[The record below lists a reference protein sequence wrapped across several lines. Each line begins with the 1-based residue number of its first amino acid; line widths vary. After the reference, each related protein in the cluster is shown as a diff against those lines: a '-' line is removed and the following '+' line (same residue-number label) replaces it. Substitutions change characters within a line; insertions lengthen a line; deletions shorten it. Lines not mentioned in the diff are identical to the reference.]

1 MSEPHEDAPPRWKLH
16 APSYLC
22 RTDRTLS
29 GLRLFW
35 SRNDRYF
42 KKEKIETD
50 VDKIDM
56 IGQLLLDPELK
67 VWYSSDAAS
76 HVNKKYGVFQRDLT
90 LRALPSDY
98 MWQHY
103 RRLDNLRQT
112 GDYREFSTAARDLQL
127 ELGVSLVSDTQLV
140 RMLLLHMDEELSQR
154 LRLSEVIKGT
164 GLSPDKLD
172 ASIVKADST
181 TSSAVFDY
189 QTFDAEARRLWQ
201 VISATRAS
209 VKATAQASAK
219 TVRST
224 PTLRTT
230 ASPSTLPPLSSKTR
244 APPMTDRERAFLRSN
259 QGCFKCRKINA
270 GHFKDTC
277 TTWATSACKVPAGWR
292 QDKIDDKGEE
302 LHCLCD
308 DEYDNGTDDERCE
321 PISLSVKLTT
331 EDGPALRALVDTGAS
346 ASFIADREV
355 EKLRLTRRKLQV
367 PTSVSVAIQSHRV
380 SHPVTEFVCVPLRT
394 LNGRWSTQHVVLK
407 IAPLTSLKVVLGRP
421 FLKRH
426 DILVDWK
433 RRRVLAPDPTLP
445 GKRIDLMHRGEK
457 GEWSESAVQASIR
470 ACLAHLEEQQAEES
484 QLRALEVA
492 FRKEFSDRF
501 PADIPPVSQYE
512 SKVRHR
518 IALKPGMKTPR
529 QPTYGTPM
537 RWRAAWRRLLD
548 EHLAAGRLRPSSSEY
563 SSSAFI
569 IPKKGMDTDPSIMPR
584 WVNDYRILNAATV
597 PDRTPLPLPD
607 EILAVAARARFW
619 SKIDMTN
626 SFFQTKMAEEDIPK
640 TAVATPWGL
649 FEWVVMPMGL
659 SNAPATHQRRVNEAL
674 SSLIGK
680 SCFAYLDDITIFSD
694 TMEDHQIHVKEVLE
708 ALRRADLYC
717 SPKKTELFR
726 TSCDFLGHVISR
738 NGIAADQSKVERI
751 VGWPRPRT
759 VTELRGFLGLVQYLR
774 KFINGLAQ
782 HTKPLADLTSKN
794 ANVRLMWG
802 AEQERHFNAIKAIV
816 TSLPCL
822 KPIDHTDSADPL
834 WVMTDASNVGIG
846 AVLLQGQDW
855 RKAHPVAYWSR
866 QYISAEVNYPTHE
879 QEFLAVVD
887 ALRQWRVN
895 LMGVHFHVLSDHES
909 LKYLKTQ
916 ENLSKRQARWVERLA
931 DYDFDI
937 TYIPGGENTV
947 ADTMSRYSFP
957 QGEPDSVQA
966 VSEMDIDT
974 QLRGRLVEG
983 YDSDPFCQQVKRNL
997 DSSPGFSCVD
1007 GVLYFEG
1014 RMVVPAVP
1022 QLREDILHDAHNALG
1037 HFSPCKTFHQ
1047 MSRTFFWPRLQ
1058 TSCNAYVSTCDVCQR
1073 TKATTTGALGVLH
1086 ALAVPDGLMQEVALD
1101 FVGPLPKSQGF
1112 DMLLTITDRLSGYTR
1127 LIPSLAA
1134 DTAKDIAERF
1144 HEGWHRFFGPP
1155 TRIVSDRDKLFT
1167 SHFWRAY
1174 HNLMGTRLAMSTSFH
1189 PETDGRSERTN
1200 KTAIQAL
1207 RAVVN
1212 KQQNNWVRHLVN
1224 IEFAINASVNA
1235 STKIADLIAERKAVL
1250 AEVRDAL
1257 AAAKVRQAEQVNR
1270 HRRPEPD
1277 IAVGDFVMV
1286 DTRDRRLRFKTG
1298 HRKSAKLFDRFEGPY
1313 KVIAANVA
1321 TSNYTLQLSEGDRS
1335 HPTFHVS
1342 KLRPYRANDPNLF
1355 PNREPARPKPVI
1367 VDGHEEWVVREILEE
1382 TTRGGKRYRV
1392 WWEGYLQHEATMEP
1406 RENLVGT
1413 EALRCWELKKRM
1425 EGRVLVNYYCLIL
1438 SFHFNPPSK
1447 DYPTTPLLSSTTSV
1461 GRLPGPLPRAYFTP
1475 ERLAIIEDTQR
1486 LYPCQFN
1493 FTRTINDLY
1502 LGKLL
1507 AEHPNAILV
1516 NSFLSAFR
1524 SEGFESP
1531 HDGSNARGDDPAS
1544 VRFPKNK
1551 HHREFIQ
1558 TTVDE
1563 EVKKQWV
1570 SPGSAFPLPGVT
1582 YNSIFVVE
1590 STNHRIRVVADHTS
1604 SGLNDG
1610 IQRTDCPTIYDTI
1623 IDFIRLLRWHRFALG
1638 LLTDT
1643 SVLWKLDVSSAFK
1656 ILIMSKR
1663 WQARQGIAIKR
1674 KLSDGT
1680 LRTWYHIEWR
1690 GVFGCR
1696 AMPFL
1701 WTRFMSLL
1709 MWAAHNVYG
1718 IEHPLAYMDDAF
1730 GIDLAGSMVAYN
1742 HNGTT
1747 HTIPAQQAA
1756 MAALWTGL
1764 GMPFKLSP
1772 DKAPHGRRITI
1783 TGIDCD
1789 LDSFSVSLPHK
1800 AIEDLLREID
1810 VFLLKPS
1817 RHPTLRKW
1825 RQMTGWLSWS
1835 LNVAPQA
1842 RPYLTPLY
1850 EKLAGKK
1857 RSDVGVPINTSTAQV
1872 SLAGACLKDADVVI
1886 YTDACLQNATGT
1898 GAGLGFWFEWKG
1910 TVHHYYCRPQQ
1921 TYKRIQ
1927 FAETLTVVLALGIVT
1942 HPSSPF
1948 KPLSRV
1954 LVRTDSAPAV
1964 YAVDSGAAKD
1974 GDFMPLRTLTLRSY
1988 VMAQHRKFD
1997 LKVIHV
2003 HGKDN
2008 TLADDLLRQHEVQLH
2023 RRFSPLTHFDPF
2035 IPGLEG
2041 VSL

>member
-1 MSEPHEDAPPRWKLH
+1 MTDSDSDDDRRRPAARRMSEPHEDAPPRWKLH
-16 APSYLC
+16 APCYLC

-35 SRNDRYF
+35 FRNDRYF

-50 VDKIDM
+50 VDKIDI

-103 RRLDNLRQT
+103 RHLDNLRQT

-164 GLSPDKLD
+164 GLSPDELD
-172 ASIVKADST
+172 ASIVKANSA

-189 QTFDAEARRLWQ
+189 QTFDTEARRLWQ

-209 VKATAQASAK
+209 VKATAQASAR

-259 QGCFKCRKINA
+259 QGCFKCCKINA

-277 TTWATSACKVPAGWR
+277 TTWATSACKVPAGW
-292 QDKIDDKGEE
+292 QQGPVSPEQVVSLSDAVDEIDDKGEE

-426 DILVDWK
+426 DILVNCK

-484 QLRALEVA
+484 QSRALEVA

-537 RWRAAWRRLLD
+537 RWCAAWRRLLD
-548 EHLAAGRLRPSSSEY
+548 EHLAAGRLCPSSSEY
-563 SSSAFI
+563 SSPAFI

-649 FEWVVMPMGL
+649 FEWVVIPMGL
-659 SNAPATHQRRVNEAL
+659 SNAPATHQHRVNEAL

-694 TMEDHQIHVKEVLE
+694 TMEDHQTHVKEVLE

-802 AEQERHFNAIKAIV
+802 AEQERHLNAIKAIV

-834 WVMTDASNVGIG
+834 WVMADASNVGIG

-855 RKAHPVAYWSR
+855 RKAHPVAYWSC

-879 QEFLAVVD
+879 QELLAVVD

-895 LMGVHFHVLSDHES
+895 LMGVHFHVLSDHKL

-947 ADTMSRYSFP
+947 ADAMSRYSFP

-974 QLRGRLVEG
+974 QLWGRLVEG

-997 DSSPGFSCVD
+997 DSLPGFSCVD

-1014 RMVVPAVP
+1014 VSDFLLA
-1022 QLREDILHDAHNALG
+1022 A
-1037 HFSPCKTFHQ
+1037 
-1047 MSRTFFWPRLQ
+1047 LQ
-1058 TSCNAYVSTCDVCQR
+1058 TSCDTYVSTCVVCQR

-1134 DTAKDIAERF
+1134 DTAKDIAEHF

-1167 SHFWRAY
+1167 SHFWRA
-1174 HNLMGTRLAMSTSFH
+1174 
-1189 PETDGRSERTN
+1189 ERTN

-1235 STKIADLIAERKAVL
+1235 STNKSPFEVVLGRSPSLLPTSLNRPDLPDVSAAKDLIAERMS
-1250 AEVRDAL
+1250 
-1257 AAAKVRQAEQVNR
+1257 
-1270 HRRPEPD
+1270 
-1277 IAVGDFVMV
+1277 G
-1286 DTRDRRLRFKTG
+1286 LR
-1298 HRKSAKLFDRFEGPY
+1298 
-1313 KVIAANVA
+1313 
-1321 TSNYTLQLSEGDRS
+1321 
-1335 HPTFHVS
+1335 
-1342 KLRPYRANDPNLF
+1342 
-1355 PNREPARPKPVI
+1355 
-1367 VDGHEEWVVREILEE
+1367 
-1382 TTRGGKRYRV
+1382 
-1392 WWEGYLQHEATMEP
+1392 
-1406 RENLVGT
+1406 
-1413 EALRCWELKKRM
+1413 
-1425 EGRVLVNYYCLIL
+1425 
-1438 SFHFNPPSK
+1438 
-1447 DYPTTPLLSSTTSV
+1447 LLS
-1461 GRLPGPLPRAYFTP
+1461 RR
-1475 ERLAIIEDTQR
+1475 
-1486 LYPCQFN
+1486 
-1493 FTRTINDLY
+1493 
-1502 LGKLL
+1502 
-1507 AEHPNAILV
+1507 
-1516 NSFLSAFR
+1516 
-1524 SEGFESP
+1524 
-1531 HDGSNARGDDPAS
+1531 
-1544 VRFPKNK
+1544 
-1551 HHREFIQ
+1551 
-1558 TTVDE
+1558 
-1563 EVKKQWV
+1563 
-1570 SPGSAFPLPGVT
+1570 
-1582 YNSIFVVE
+1582 
-1590 STNHRIRVVADHTS
+1590 
-1604 SGLNDG
+1604 
-1610 IQRTDCPTIYDTI
+1610 
-1623 IDFIRLLRWHRFALG
+1623 
-1638 LLTDT
+1638 
-1643 SVLWKLDVSSAFK
+1643 
-1656 ILIMSKR
+1656 
-1663 WQARQGIAIKR
+1663 
-1674 KLSDGT
+1674 
-1680 LRTWYHIEWR
+1680 
-1690 GVFGCR
+1690 
-1696 AMPFL
+1696 
-1701 WTRFMSLL
+1701 
-1709 MWAAHNVYG
+1709 
-1718 IEHPLAYMDDAF
+1718 
-1730 GIDLAGSMVAYN
+1730 
-1742 HNGTT
+1742 
-1747 HTIPAQQAA
+1747 QQAIA
-1756 MAALWTGL
+1756 
-1764 GMPFKLSP
+1764 
-1772 DKAPHGRRITI
+1772 R
-1783 TGIDCD
+1783 
-1789 LDSFSVSLPHK
+1789 
-1800 AIEDLLREID
+1800 
-1810 VFLLKPS
+1810 
-1817 RHPTLRKW
+1817 
-1825 RQMTGWLSWS
+1825 MTG
-1835 LNVAPQA
+1835 Q
-1842 RPYLTPLY
+1842 
-1850 EKLAGKK
+1850 
-1857 RSDVGVPINTSTAQV
+1857 D
-1872 SLAGACLKDADVVI
+1872 
-1886 YTDACLQNATGT
+1886 
-1898 GAGLGFWFEWKG
+1898 AGL
-1910 TVHHYYCRPQQ
+1910 
-1921 TYKRIQ
+1921 
-1927 FAETLTVVLALGIVT
+1927 
-1942 HPSSPF
+1942 
-1948 KPLSRV
+1948 
-1954 LVRTDSAPAV
+1954 
-1964 YAVDSGAAKD
+1964 
-1974 GDFMPLRTLTLRSY
+1974 M
-1988 VMAQHRKFD
+1988 
-1997 LKVIHV
+1997 
-2003 HGKDN
+2003 
-2008 TLADDLLRQHEVQLH
+2008 
-2023 RRFSPLTHFDPF
+2023 
-2035 IPGLEG
+2035 
-2041 VSL
+2041 

>member
-1 MSEPHEDAPPRWKLH
+1 MEGNRTFGLVLVNYYCLILSIVLEHRCTRCFQFFFDNDQDTMSEPHEDAPPRWKLH

-35 SRNDRYF
+35 SRNNRYF

-164 GLSPDKLD
+164 GLSPDELD
-172 ASIVKADST
+172 AFIVKANST

-209 VKATAQASAK
+209 VKATAQASAR

-277 TTWATSACKVPAGWR
+277 TTWATLACKVPAGWR
-292 QDKIDDKGEE
+292 QGPVSPEQVASLSDAVDEIDNKGEE

-426 DILVDWK
+426 DILVDCK

-548 EHLAAGRLRPSSSEY
+548 EHLAAGRLCPSLSEY
-563 SSSAFI
+563 SSPAFI

-659 SNAPATHQRRVNEAL
+659 SNAPATHQRRVNKAL
-674 SSLIGK
+674 PSLIGK

-694 TMEDHQIHVKEVLE
+694 TMEDHQTHVKEVLE
-708 ALRRADLYC
+708 ALRRANLYC
-717 SPKKTELFR
+717 SPKKTELLR

-774 KFINGLAQ
+774 KFINGLAE
-782 HTKPLADLTSKN
+782 HTKPLANLTSKN

-879 QEFLAVVD
+879 QELLAVVD

-895 LMGVHFHVLSDHES
+895 LMGVHFHVLSDHKL
-909 LKYLKTQ
+909 LKYLKMQ
-916 ENLSKRQARWVERLA
+916 ENLSKRQARWVECLA

-937 TYIPGGENTV
+937 TYIPGGENT
-947 ADTMSRYSFP
+947 
-957 QGEPDSVQA
+957 A

-997 DSSPGFSCVD
+997 DSLPGFSCVD

-1037 HFSPCKTFHQ
+1037 HFSLRKTFHQ
-1047 MSRTFFWPRLQ
+1047 VSRTFFWPRLR
-1058 TSCNAYVSTCDVCQR
+1058 TSCDAYVSTCDVCQS
-1073 TKATTTGALGVLH
+1073 TKATTTGALGVSH
-1086 ALAVPDGLMQEVALD
+1086 ALAVLDGLMQEVALD

-1112 DMLLTITDRLSGYTR
+1112 DMLLTITDCLSGYTR

-1134 DTAKDIAERF
+1134 DTAKDIAEHF

-1167 SHFWRAY
+1167 LHFWRAY
-1174 HNLMGTRLAMSTSFH
+1174 HNLMGTRLAMSTLFH
-1189 PETDGRSERTN
+1189 PETDGRSKRTN

-1207 RAVVN
+1207 RAMVN

-1224 IEFAINASVNA
+1224 TEFAINASVNT
-1235 STKIADLIAERKAVL
+1235 STNKSPFEVVLGRSPSLLPTSLNQPDLPDVPAAKDLIAERKAVL

-1270 HRRPEPD
+1270 HRQPEPD

-1286 DTRDRRLRFKTG
+1286 DTHDRRLQFKTG

-1355 PNREPARPKPVI
+1355 PNQEPARPKPVI
-1367 VDGHEEWVVREILEE
+1367 VDGHEGWVVQEILEE
-1382 TTRGGKRYRV
+1382 TTRGG
-1392 WWEGYLQHEATMEP
+1392 
-1406 RENLVGT
+1406 
-1413 EALRCWELKKRM
+1413 EAL
-1425 EGRVLVNYYCLIL
+1425 
-1438 SFHFNPPSK
+1438 
-1447 DYPTTPLLSSTTSV
+1447 STAARGASCKA
-1461 GRLPGPLPRAYFTP
+1461 RAPGPYEKGARAWT
-1475 ERLAIIEDTQR
+1475 
-1486 LYPCQFN
+1486 
-1493 FTRTINDLY
+1493 
-1502 LGKLL
+1502 LL
-1507 AEHPNAILV
+1507 
-1516 NSFLSAFR
+1516 
-1524 SEGFESP
+1524 
-1531 HDGSNARGDDPAS
+1531 
-1544 VRFPKNK
+1544 
-1551 HHREFIQ
+1551 
-1558 TTVDE
+1558 
-1563 EVKKQWV
+1563 V
-1570 SPGSAFPLPGVT
+1570 SP
-1582 YNSIFVVE
+1582 
-1590 STNHRIRVVADHTS
+1590 
-1604 SGLNDG
+1604 
-1610 IQRTDCPTIYDTI
+1610 QQ
-1623 IDFIRLLRWHRFALG
+1623 
-1638 LLTDT
+1638 LT
-1643 SVLWKLDVSSAFK
+1643 
-1656 ILIMSKR
+1656 
-1663 WQARQGIAIKR
+1663 
-1674 KLSDGT
+1674 
-1680 LRTWYHIEWR
+1680 
-1690 GVFGCR
+1690 
-1696 AMPFL
+1696 
-1701 WTRFMSLL
+1701 
-1709 MWAAHNVYG
+1709 
-1718 IEHPLAYMDDAF
+1718 
-1730 GIDLAGSMVAYN
+1730 
-1742 HNGTT
+1742 
-1747 HTIPAQQAA
+1747 
-1756 MAALWTGL
+1756 
-1764 GMPFKLSP
+1764 
-1772 DKAPHGRRITI
+1772 
-1783 TGIDCD
+1783 
-1789 LDSFSVSLPHK
+1789 
-1800 AIEDLLREID
+1800 
-1810 VFLLKPS
+1810 
-1817 RHPTLRKW
+1817 
-1825 RQMTGWLSWS
+1825 
-1835 LNVAPQA
+1835 
-1842 RPYLTPLY
+1842 
-1850 EKLAGKK
+1850 
-1857 RSDVGVPINTSTAQV
+1857 
-1872 SLAGACLKDADVVI
+1872 
-1886 YTDACLQNATGT
+1886 
-1898 GAGLGFWFEWKG
+1898 
-1910 TVHHYYCRPQQ
+1910 
-1921 TYKRIQ
+1921 
-1927 FAETLTVVLALGIVT
+1927 
-1942 HPSSPF
+1942 
-1948 KPLSRV
+1948 
-1954 LVRTDSAPAV
+1954 
-1964 YAVDSGAAKD
+1964 
-1974 GDFMPLRTLTLRSY
+1974 
-1988 VMAQHRKFD
+1988 
-1997 LKVIHV
+1997 
-2003 HGKDN
+2003 
-2008 TLADDLLRQHEVQLH
+2008 
-2023 RRFSPLTHFDPF
+2023 
-2035 IPGLEG
+2035 
-2041 VSL
+2041 

>member
-1 MSEPHEDAPPRWKLH
+1 
-16 APSYLC
+16 
-22 RTDRTLS
+22 
-29 GLRLFW
+29 
-35 SRNDRYF
+35 
-42 KKEKIETD
+42 
-50 VDKIDM
+50 
-56 IGQLLLDPELK
+56 
-67 VWYSSDAAS
+67 
-76 HVNKKYGVFQRDLT
+76 
-90 LRALPSDY
+90 
-98 MWQHY
+98 
-103 RRLDNLRQT
+103 
-112 GDYREFSTAARDLQL
+112 
-127 ELGVSLVSDTQLV
+127 
-140 RMLLLHMDEELSQR
+140 
-154 LRLSEVIKGT
+154 
-164 GLSPDKLD
+164 
-172 ASIVKADST
+172 
-181 TSSAVFDY
+181 
-189 QTFDAEARRLWQ
+189 
-201 VISATRAS
+201 
-209 VKATAQASAK
+209 
-219 TVRST
+219 
-224 PTLRTT
+224 
-230 ASPSTLPPLSSKTR
+230 
-244 APPMTDRERAFLRSN
+244 MT
-259 QGCFKCRKINA
+259 
-270 GHFKDTC
+270 
-277 TTWATSACKVPAGWR
+277 
-292 QDKIDDKGEE
+292 
-302 LHCLCD
+302 
-308 DEYDNGTDDERCE
+308 
-321 PISLSVKLTT
+321 
-331 EDGPALRALVDTGAS
+331 
-346 ASFIADREV
+346 
-355 EKLRLTRRKLQV
+355 
-367 PTSVSVAIQSHRV
+367 V

-407 IAPLTSLKVVLGRP
+407 IAPLMSLKVVLGQP

-426 DILVDWK
+426 DILVDCK

-518 IALKPGMKTPR
+518 IALKPGMKTPP

-563 SSSAFI
+563 SSPAFI

-659 SNAPATHQRRVNEAL
+659 SNAPATHQRRVNKAL

-694 TMEDHQIHVKEVLE
+694 TMEDHQNHVKEVLE

-738 NGIAADQSKVERI
+738 NRIAADQSKVERI

-879 QEFLAVVD
+879 QELLAVVD

-947 ADTMSRYSFP
+947 ADAMSRYSFP

-966 VSEMDIDT
+966 VSEMDVDT

-1022 QLREDILHDAHNALG
+1022 QLREDILHDAHDALG
-1037 HFSPCKTFHQ
+1037 HFSPRKTFHQ
-1047 MSRTFFWPRLQ
+1047 VSRTFFWPRLR
-1058 TSCNAYVSTCDVCQR
+1058 TSCDAYVSTCDVCQR
-1073 TKATTTGALGVLH
+1073 TKATTTGALGVSH

-1235 STKIADLIAERKAVL
+1235 STNKSPFEVVLGRSPSLLPTSLNRPDLPDVPAAKDLIAERKAVL

-1342 KLRPYRANDPNLF
+1342 KLRPYRANDPDLF

-1367 VDGHEEWVVREILEE
+1367 VDGHDEWVVREILEE
-1382 TTRGGKRYRV
+1382 TTRGGGQALSCASALGV
-1392 WWEGYLQHEATMEP
+1392 EEEDGGEGLVQEGEGARPEAFARGTMEGD
-1406 RENLVGT
+1406 RTFGLV
-1413 EALRCWELKKRM
+1413 E
-1425 EGRVLVNYYCLIL
+1425 
-1438 SFHFNPPSK
+1438 
-1447 DYPTTPLLSSTTSV
+1447 
-1461 GRLPGPLPRAYFTP
+1461 
-1475 ERLAIIEDTQR
+1475 
-1486 LYPCQFN
+1486 
-1493 FTRTINDLY
+1493 
-1502 LGKLL
+1502 
-1507 AEHPNAILV
+1507 
-1516 NSFLSAFR
+1516 
-1524 SEGFESP
+1524 
-1531 HDGSNARGDDPAS
+1531 
-1544 VRFPKNK
+1544 
-1551 HHREFIQ
+1551 
-1558 TTVDE
+1558 
-1563 EVKKQWV
+1563 
-1570 SPGSAFPLPGVT
+1570 
-1582 YNSIFVVE
+1582 
-1590 STNHRIRVVADHTS
+1590 
-1604 SGLNDG
+1604 
-1610 IQRTDCPTIYDTI
+1610 
-1623 IDFIRLLRWHRFALG
+1623 
-1638 LLTDT
+1638 
-1643 SVLWKLDVSSAFK
+1643 
-1656 ILIMSKR
+1656 
-1663 WQARQGIAIKR
+1663 
-1674 KLSDGT
+1674 
-1680 LRTWYHIEWR
+1680 
-1690 GVFGCR
+1690 
-1696 AMPFL
+1696 
-1701 WTRFMSLL
+1701 
-1709 MWAAHNVYG
+1709 
-1718 IEHPLAYMDDAF
+1718 
-1730 GIDLAGSMVAYN
+1730 
-1742 HNGTT
+1742 
-1747 HTIPAQQAA
+1747 
-1756 MAALWTGL
+1756 
-1764 GMPFKLSP
+1764 
-1772 DKAPHGRRITI
+1772 
-1783 TGIDCD
+1783 
-1789 LDSFSVSLPHK
+1789 
-1800 AIEDLLREID
+1800 
-1810 VFLLKPS
+1810 
-1817 RHPTLRKW
+1817 
-1825 RQMTGWLSWS
+1825 
-1835 LNVAPQA
+1835 
-1842 RPYLTPLY
+1842 
-1850 EKLAGKK
+1850 
-1857 RSDVGVPINTSTAQV
+1857 
-1872 SLAGACLKDADVVI
+1872 
-1886 YTDACLQNATGT
+1886 
-1898 GAGLGFWFEWKG
+1898 
-1910 TVHHYYCRPQQ
+1910 
-1921 TYKRIQ
+1921 
-1927 FAETLTVVLALGIVT
+1927 
-1942 HPSSPF
+1942 
-1948 KPLSRV
+1948 
-1954 LVRTDSAPAV
+1954 
-1964 YAVDSGAAKD
+1964 
-1974 GDFMPLRTLTLRSY
+1974 
-1988 VMAQHRKFD
+1988 
-1997 LKVIHV
+1997 
-2003 HGKDN
+2003 
-2008 TLADDLLRQHEVQLH
+2008 
-2023 RRFSPLTHFDPF
+2023 
-2035 IPGLEG
+2035 
-2041 VSL
+2041 

>member
-1 MSEPHEDAPPRWKLH
+1 MEGDRTFGLVLVNYYCLILSIVLEHRCTRCFHFFFDNDQDTMSEPHEDAPPRWKLH
-16 APSYLC
+16 APYRDFDS
-22 RTDRTLS
+22 S
-29 GLRLFW
+29 
-35 SRNDRYF
+35 
-42 KKEKIETD
+42 D
-50 VDKIDM
+50 VDKIDI

-76 HVNKKYGVFQRDLT
+76 HVNKKYG
-90 LRALPSDY
+90 
-98 MWQHY
+98 
-103 RRLDNLRQT
+103 T

-154 LRLSEVIKGT
+154 LQLSEVIKGT
-164 GLSPDKLD
+164 GLSPDELD

-209 VKATAQASAK
+209 VKATAQASAR

-259 QGCFKCRKINA
+259 QGCFKCCKINA

-292 QDKIDDKGEE
+292 QGPVSPEQVASLSNAVDEIDDKGEE

-426 DILVDWK
+426 DILVDCK

-445 GKRIDLMHRGEK
+445 GKHINLMHRGEK

-537 RWRAAWRRLLD
+537 RWRAVWRCLLD

-563 SSSAFI
+563 SLPAFI

-659 SNAPATHQRRVNEAL
+659 SNAPATHQRRVNKAL

-694 TMEDHQIHVKEVLE
+694 TMEDHQTHVKEVLE

-738 NGIAADQSKVERI
+738 NRIVADQSKVERI

-816 TSLPCL
+816 TLLPCL

-879 QEFLAVVD
+879 QELLAVVD

-947 ADTMSRYSFP
+947 ADAMSRYSFP

-966 VSEMDIDT
+966 VSEMDVDT

-997 DSSPGFSCVD
+997 DSSPGLLPGFSCVD

-1014 RMVVPAVP
+1014 RTAVPAVP
-1022 QLREDILHDAHNALG
+1022 QLREDILHDAHDALG
-1037 HFSPCKTFHQ
+1037 HFSPHKTFHQ
-1047 MSRTFFWPRLQ
+1047 VSRTFFWPRLR
-1058 TSCNAYVSTCDVCQR
+1058 TSCDAYVSTCDVCQR
-1073 TKATTTGALGVLH
+1073 TKATTTGALGVSH

-1134 DTAKDIAERF
+1134 DTAEDIAERF

-1174 HNLMGTRLAMSTSFH
+1174 HNLMGTRLAMSTLFH

-1224 IEFAINASVNA
+1224 IEFVINARVNA
-1235 STKIADLIAERKAVL
+1235 STNKSSFEVDLIAERKAVL

-1257 AAAKVRQAEQVNR
+1257 AAAKVRQAEQVNQ

-1277 IAVGDFVMV
+1277 IAVGDFIMV
-1286 DTRDRRLRFKTG
+1286 DTRDCCLQFKTG
-1298 HRKSAKLFDRFEGPY
+1298 HRKLAKLFDCFEGPY

-1321 TSNYTLQLSEGDRS
+1321 TSNYTLQLSEGDQS

-1355 PNREPARPKPVI
+1355 PNQEPARPKPVI
-1367 VDGHEEWVVREILEE
+1367 VNGHEEWVVREILEE
-1382 TTRGGKRYRV
+1382 TTRGGGKRYRV
-1392 WWEGYLQHEATMEP
+1392 WWEGYPQHEATMEP

-1413 EALRCWELKKRM
+1413 EALWRWELKKRM
-1425 EGRVLVNYYCLIL
+1425 EERVQGL
-1438 SFHFNPPSK
+1438 
-1447 DYPTTPLLSSTTSV
+1447 
-1461 GRLPGPLPRAYFTP
+1461 RPLP
-1475 ERLAIIEDTQR
+1475 
-1486 LYPCQFN
+1486 
-1493 FTRTINDLY
+1493 
-1502 LGKLL
+1502 
-1507 AEHPNAILV
+1507 
-1516 NSFLSAFR
+1516 
-1524 SEGFESP
+1524 
-1531 HDGSNARGDDPAS
+1531 
-1544 VRFPKNK
+1544 
-1551 HHREFIQ
+1551 
-1558 TTVDE
+1558 
-1563 EVKKQWV
+1563 EVQW
-1570 SPGSAFPLPGVT
+1570 
-1582 YNSIFVVE
+1582 
-1590 STNHRIRVVADHTS
+1590 
-1604 SGLNDG
+1604 
-1610 IQRTDCPTIYDTI
+1610 
-1623 IDFIRLLRWHRFALG
+1623 
-1638 LLTDT
+1638 
-1643 SVLWKLDVSSAFK
+1643 
-1656 ILIMSKR
+1656 
-1663 WQARQGIAIKR
+1663 
-1674 KLSDGT
+1674 
-1680 LRTWYHIEWR
+1680 
-1690 GVFGCR
+1690 
-1696 AMPFL
+1696 
-1701 WTRFMSLL
+1701 
-1709 MWAAHNVYG
+1709 
-1718 IEHPLAYMDDAF
+1718 
-1730 GIDLAGSMVAYN
+1730 
-1742 HNGTT
+1742 
-1747 HTIPAQQAA
+1747 
-1756 MAALWTGL
+1756 
-1764 GMPFKLSP
+1764 
-1772 DKAPHGRRITI
+1772 
-1783 TGIDCD
+1783 
-1789 LDSFSVSLPHK
+1789 K
-1800 AIEDLLREID
+1800 AIELL
-1810 VFLLKPS
+1810 
-1817 RHPTLRKW
+1817 
-1825 RQMTGWLSWS
+1825 
-1835 LNVAPQA
+1835 A
-1842 RPYLTPLY
+1842 
-1850 EKLAGKK
+1850 
-1857 RSDVGVPINTSTAQV
+1857 
-1872 SLAGACLKDADVVI
+1872 
-1886 YTDACLQNATGT
+1886 
-1898 GAGLGFWFEWKG
+1898 
-1910 TVHHYYCRPQQ
+1910 
-1921 TYKRIQ
+1921 
-1927 FAETLTVVLALGIVT
+1927 
-1942 HPSSPF
+1942 
-1948 KPLSRV
+1948 
-1954 LVRTDSAPAV
+1954 
-1964 YAVDSGAAKD
+1964 
-1974 GDFMPLRTLTLRSY
+1974 
-1988 VMAQHRKFD
+1988 
-1997 LKVIHV
+1997 
-2003 HGKDN
+2003 
-2008 TLADDLLRQHEVQLH
+2008 
-2023 RRFSPLTHFDPF
+2023 
-2035 IPGLEG
+2035 
-2041 VSL
+2041 

>member
-50 VDKIDM
+50 VDKIDI

-90 LRALPSDY
+90 LRAMPSDY

-112 GDYREFSTAARDLQL
+112 GDYQEFSAAARDLQL

-154 LRLSEVIKGT
+154 LRLSEAIKGT
-164 GLSPDKLD
+164 ELSPDELD
-172 ASIVKADST
+172 ASIVKADLT

-189 QTFDAEARRLWQ
+189 QMFDAKARRLWQ

-259 QGCFKCRKINA
+259 QGCFRCCKINA

-292 QDKIDDKGEE
+292 QGPVSPEQVASLSDAVDEIDDKGEE

-308 DEYDNGTDDERCE
+308 EEYDNGTDDERCE

-407 IAPLTSLKVVLGRP
+407 IAPLTSLKVVLGRL

-426 DILVDWK
+426 NIL
-433 RRRVLAPDPTLP
+433 
-445 GKRIDLMHRGEK
+445 RIDLIHRGEK
-457 GEWSESAVQASIR
+457 GEWSESAVQASIQ

-484 QLRALEVA
+484 QLRALEVT

-563 SSSAFI
+563 SLPAFI

-626 SFFQTKMAEEDIPK
+626 SFFQTRMAEEDIPK

-694 TMEDHQIHVKEVLE
+694 TMEDHQTHVKEVLE
-708 ALRRADLYC
+708 ALRRADLY
-717 SPKKTELFR
+717 S
-726 TSCDFLGHVISR
+726 
-738 NGIAADQSKVERI
+738 DQSKVERI
-751 VGWPRPRT
+751 VEWPRPRT

-855 RKAHPVAYWSR
+855 RKAHPVVYWSR

-879 QEFLAVVD
+879 QELLAVVD

-947 ADTMSRYSFP
+947 ADAMSRYSFP

-966 VSEMDIDT
+966 VSEMDVDT

-983 YDSDPFCQQVKRNL
+983 YDSDPFCQQVKHNL

-1022 QLREDILHDAHNALG
+1022 QLREDILHDAHDALG
-1037 HFSPCKTFHQ
+1037 HFSPRKTFHQ
-1047 MSRTFFWPRLQ
+1047 VSRTFFWPRLR
-1058 TSCNAYVSTCDVCQR
+1058 TSCDAYVSTCDVCQR
-1073 TKATTTGALGVLH
+1073 TKATTTGALGVSH

-1112 DMLLTITDRLSGYTR
+1112 DMLLTITDRLSGYMR
-1127 LIPSLAA
+1127 AIPSLAA

-1174 HNLMGTRLAMSTSFH
+1174 HNLMGT
-1189 PETDGRSERTN
+1189 
-1200 KTAIQAL
+1200 
-1207 RAVVN
+1207 
-1212 KQQNNWVRHLVN
+1212 
-1224 IEFAINASVNA
+1224 
-1235 STKIADLIAERKAVL
+1235 
-1250 AEVRDAL
+1250 
-1257 AAAKVRQAEQVNR
+1257 
-1270 HRRPEPD
+1270 
-1277 IAVGDFVMV
+1277 
-1286 DTRDRRLRFKTG
+1286 
-1298 HRKSAKLFDRFEGPY
+1298 
-1313 KVIAANVA
+1313 
-1321 TSNYTLQLSEGDRS
+1321 
-1335 HPTFHVS
+1335 
-1342 KLRPYRANDPNLF
+1342 
-1355 PNREPARPKPVI
+1355 
-1367 VDGHEEWVVREILEE
+1367 
-1382 TTRGGKRYRV
+1382 
-1392 WWEGYLQHEATMEP
+1392 
-1406 RENLVGT
+1406 
-1413 EALRCWELKKRM
+1413 
-1425 EGRVLVNYYCLIL
+1425 
-1438 SFHFNPPSK
+1438 
-1447 DYPTTPLLSSTTSV
+1447 
-1461 GRLPGPLPRAYFTP
+1461 
-1475 ERLAIIEDTQR
+1475 
-1486 LYPCQFN
+1486 
-1493 FTRTINDLY
+1493 
-1502 LGKLL
+1502 
-1507 AEHPNAILV
+1507 
-1516 NSFLSAFR
+1516 
-1524 SEGFESP
+1524 
-1531 HDGSNARGDDPAS
+1531 
-1544 VRFPKNK
+1544 
-1551 HHREFIQ
+1551 
-1558 TTVDE
+1558 
-1563 EVKKQWV
+1563 
-1570 SPGSAFPLPGVT
+1570 
-1582 YNSIFVVE
+1582 
-1590 STNHRIRVVADHTS
+1590 
-1604 SGLNDG
+1604 
-1610 IQRTDCPTIYDTI
+1610 
-1623 IDFIRLLRWHRFALG
+1623 
-1638 LLTDT
+1638 
-1643 SVLWKLDVSSAFK
+1643 
-1656 ILIMSKR
+1656 
-1663 WQARQGIAIKR
+1663 
-1674 KLSDGT
+1674 
-1680 LRTWYHIEWR
+1680 
-1690 GVFGCR
+1690 
-1696 AMPFL
+1696 
-1701 WTRFMSLL
+1701 
-1709 MWAAHNVYG
+1709 
-1718 IEHPLAYMDDAF
+1718 
-1730 GIDLAGSMVAYN
+1730 
-1742 HNGTT
+1742 
-1747 HTIPAQQAA
+1747 
-1756 MAALWTGL
+1756 
-1764 GMPFKLSP
+1764 
-1772 DKAPHGRRITI
+1772 
-1783 TGIDCD
+1783 
-1789 LDSFSVSLPHK
+1789 
-1800 AIEDLLREID
+1800 
-1810 VFLLKPS
+1810 
-1817 RHPTLRKW
+1817 
-1825 RQMTGWLSWS
+1825 
-1835 LNVAPQA
+1835 
-1842 RPYLTPLY
+1842 
-1850 EKLAGKK
+1850 
-1857 RSDVGVPINTSTAQV
+1857 
-1872 SLAGACLKDADVVI
+1872 
-1886 YTDACLQNATGT
+1886 
-1898 GAGLGFWFEWKG
+1898 
-1910 TVHHYYCRPQQ
+1910 
-1921 TYKRIQ
+1921 
-1927 FAETLTVVLALGIVT
+1927 
-1942 HPSSPF
+1942 
-1948 KPLSRV
+1948 
-1954 LVRTDSAPAV
+1954 
-1964 YAVDSGAAKD
+1964 
-1974 GDFMPLRTLTLRSY
+1974 
-1988 VMAQHRKFD
+1988 
-1997 LKVIHV
+1997 
-2003 HGKDN
+2003 
-2008 TLADDLLRQHEVQLH
+2008 
-2023 RRFSPLTHFDPF
+2023 
-2035 IPGLEG
+2035 
-2041 VSL
+2041 

>member
-1 MSEPHEDAPPRWKLH
+1 
-16 APSYLC
+16 
-22 RTDRTLS
+22 
-29 GLRLFW
+29 
-35 SRNDRYF
+35 
-42 KKEKIETD
+42 
-50 VDKIDM
+50 
-56 IGQLLLDPELK
+56 
-67 VWYSSDAAS
+67 
-76 HVNKKYGVFQRDLT
+76 
-90 LRALPSDY
+90 
-98 MWQHY
+98 
-103 RRLDNLRQT
+103 
-112 GDYREFSTAARDLQL
+112 
-127 ELGVSLVSDTQLV
+127 
-140 RMLLLHMDEELSQR
+140 MLLLHMDEELSQR

-164 GLSPDKLD
+164 GLSPDELD

-209 VKATAQASAK
+209 VKATAQASAR

-292 QDKIDDKGEE
+292 QGPVSPEQVASLSDAVDEIDDKGEE

-331 EDGPALRALVDTGAS
+331 EDGPTLRALVDTGAS

-367 PTSVSVAIQSHRV
+367 PTSISVAIQSHRV

-426 DILVDWK
+426 DILVDCK

-563 SSSAFI
+563 SSPAFI

-607 EILAVAARARFW
+607 EILAIAARARFW

-649 FEWVVMPMGL
+649 FEWVVMLMGL

-694 TMEDHQIHVKEVLE
+694 TMEDHQTHVKEVLE

-782 HTKPLADLTSKN
+782 HTKPLAGLTSKN

-879 QEFLAVVD
+879 QELLAVVD

-947 ADTMSRYSFP
+947 ADAMSRYSFP

-966 VSEMDIDT
+966 VSEMDVHT

-1022 QLREDILHDAHNALG
+1022 QLREDILHDAHDALG
-1037 HFSPCKTFHQ
+1037 HFSPRKTFHQ
-1047 MSRTFFWPRLQ
+1047 VSRTFFWPRLR
-1058 TSCNAYVSTCDVCQR
+1058 TSCDAYVSTCDVCQR
-1073 TKATTTGALGVLH
+1073 TKATTTGALGVSH

-1174 HNLMGTRLAMSTSFH
+1174 HNLMGTRLTMSTSFH

-1235 STKIADLIAERKAVL
+1235 STNKSPFEVVLGRSPSLLPTSLNRPDLPDVSAAKDLIAEWKAVL

-1286 DTRDRRLRFKTG
+1286 DTRDRCLRFKTG

-1367 VDGHEEWVVREILEE
+1367 VNGHEEWV
-1382 TTRGGKRYRV
+1382 RYRV
-1392 WWEGYLQHEATMEP
+1392 WWEGYPQHEATMEP
-1406 RENLVGT
+1406 CENLVGT

-1425 EGRVLVNYYCLIL
+1425 EGRGYVFTCAGGAISWIAKRQTLVTLL
-1438 SFHFNPPSK
+1438 STEAEYVAMWYAALEGIWLRRLLADLGFEQTSPTRLRGDNQSAITLAKHPAFHAHTKHIGIHFHFIRNHIAEG
-1447 DYPTTPLLSSTTSV
+1447 T
-1461 GRLPGPLPRAYFTP
+1461 
-1475 ERLAIIEDTQR
+1475 IEM
-1486 LYPCQFN
+1486 
-1493 FTRTINDLY
+1493 
-1502 LGKLL
+1502 
-1507 AEHPNAILV
+1507 V
-1516 NSFLSAFR
+1516 
-1524 SEGFESP
+1524 
-1531 HDGSNARGDDPAS
+1531 
-1544 VRFPKNK
+1544 
-1551 HHREFIQ
+1551 
-1558 TTVDE
+1558 
-1563 EVKKQWV
+1563 WV
-1570 SPGSAFPLPGVT
+1570 
-1582 YNSIFVVE
+1582 
-1590 STNHRIRVVADHTS
+1590 
-1604 SGLNDG
+1604 
-1610 IQRTDCPTIYDTI
+1610 
-1623 IDFIRLLRWHRFALG
+1623 
-1638 LLTDT
+1638 LT
-1643 SVLWKLDVSSAFK
+1643 
-1656 ILIMSKR
+1656 
-1663 WQARQGIAIKR
+1663 
-1674 KLSDGT
+1674 GT
-1680 LRTWYHIEWR
+1680 
-1690 GVFGCR
+1690 
-1696 AMPFL
+1696 
-1701 WTRFMSLL
+1701 
-1709 MWAAHNVYG
+1709 
-1718 IEHPLAYMDDAF
+1718 
-1730 GIDLAGSMVAYN
+1730 
-1742 HNGTT
+1742 
-1747 HTIPAQQAA
+1747 
-1756 MAALWTGL
+1756 MAADVLTKGL
-1764 GMPFKLSP
+1764 GTQKHYQFVHAMGLIDSSREGASWARLFSEAWRCAPTVVFSPRLDYTLVRYACLALQPLSLQST
-1772 DKAPHGRRITI
+1772 HGWITR
-1783 TGIDCD
+1783 
-1789 LDSFSVSLPHK
+1789 LSVSYCGMYV
-1800 AIEDLLREID
+1800 LLH
-1810 VFLLKPS
+1810 S
-1817 RHPTLRKW
+1817 
-1825 RQMTGWLSWS
+1825 
-1835 LNVAPQA
+1835 N
-1842 RPYLTPLY
+1842 
-1850 EKLAGKK
+1850 LA
-1857 RSDVGVPINTSTAQV
+1857 
-1872 SLAGACLKDADVVI
+1872 
-1886 YTDACLQNATGT
+1886 
-1898 GAGLGFWFEWKG
+1898 
-1910 TVHHYYCRPQQ
+1910 
-1921 TYKRIQ
+1921 
-1927 FAETLTVVLALGIVT
+1927 
-1942 HPSSPF
+1942 
-1948 KPLSRV
+1948 
-1954 LVRTDSAPAV
+1954 
-1964 YAVDSGAAKD
+1964 
-1974 GDFMPLRTLTLRSY
+1974 RTL
-1988 VMAQHRKFD
+1988 
-1997 LKVIHV
+1997 
-2003 HGKDN
+2003 
-2008 TLADDLLRQHEVQLH
+2008 
-2023 RRFSPLTHFDPF
+2023 
-2035 IPGLEG
+2035 
-2041 VSL
+2041 